1 MNDQSQRSSPATS
14 PAAAKSTCSP
24 ASAAGRSHSGSPA
37 GRTTSQSGQ
46 GAAPVNRSASPGLG
60 PEQMTIGIFG
70 PTSTGSSASAGLQR
84 SLESRLLRR
93 LDVHGSLE
101 YALTWKRQAMPSG
114 PPICRLRASARRTS
128 GKGFG
133 GWHTPTAVDAKGRTY
148 TYDGHDKTK
157 PRLSNEGLIK
167 GYPAPRADKAG
178 WPTPMAGTPAQKG
191 YNEAGDTCN
200 SRKTKHLVGW
210 ATPMERDWRSGKVSD
225 EVRDR
230 NSRPLNEQVEL
241 AKGWPTPRSA
251 FLGNDANAAVRH
263 QAVASK
269 KGSHDRPGK
278 TLDVAAQMAQKGWGT
293 PRATDGMTHKNPSLA
308 EQPRGRLEDQALG
321 TTTSG
326 SPASTAPT
334 GALNPAFTRWL
345 IGFPEEWDACAPTAT
360 RSRRRSPQ
368 SL

>member
-1 MNDQSQRSSPATS
+1 M
-14 PAAAKSTCSP
+14 
-24 ASAAGRSHSGSPA
+24 
-37 GRTTSQSGQ
+37 
-46 GAAPVNRSASPGLG
+46 
-60 PEQMTIGIFG
+60 
-70 PTSTGSSASAGLQR
+70 
-84 SLESRLLRR
+84 
-93 LDVHGSLE
+93 HGSLE

-167 GYPAPRADKAG
+167 GYPTPRADKAG
-178 WPTPMAGTPAQKG
+178 WP
-191 YNEAGDTCN
+191 
-200 SRKTKHLVGW
+200 
-210 ATPMERDWRSGKVSD
+210 TPMERDWRSGKVSD

-241 AKGWPTPRSA
+241 AKGWPTPDAGA
-251 FLGNDANAAVRH
+251 FAVGADLDNHMKRVKKLKEKKYNGNGAGLPLGIV
-263 QAVASK
+263 S
-269 KGSHDRPGK
+269 
-278 TLDVAAQMAQKGWGT
+278 QMAQKGWGT
-293 PRATDGMTHKNPSLA
+293 PRSVEAGHSTGNPDRATDRKA
-308 EQPRGRLEDQALG
+308 RLEDQVLG
-321 TTTSG
+321 TITSG

-345 IGFPEEWDACAPTAT
+345 MGFPPAWDGCAPTAT
-360 RSRRRSPQ
+360 RSRRSSQP

>member
-1 MNDQSQRSSPATS
+1 MNDQSQRSGRPTS
-14 PAAAKSTCSP
+14 PDAAKSTCSP
-24 ASAAGRSHSGSPA
+24 ASAVGRSHSGSPA
-37 GRTTSQSGQ
+37 GRTTRQSGQ

-60 PEQMTIGIFG
+60 PEQATLGIFG
-70 PTSTGSSASAGLQR
+70 PTSTGSLASADLQR

-93 LDVHGSLE
+93 LDAHGSLE

-148 TYDGHDKTK
+148 TYDHDKSK

-167 GYPAPRADKAG
+167 GYPTPRADKAG
-178 WPTPMAGTPAQKG
+178 WPTPNVPNGGRRVKLDQMRGGTAISPRTGNKMQLPLETVA
-191 YNEAGDTCN
+191 
-200 SRKTKHLVGW
+200 GW

-230 NSRPLNEQVEL
+230 NFRPLNEQVEL
-241 AKGWPTPRSA
+241 AKP
-251 FLGNDANAAVRH
+251 H
-263 QAVASK
+263 
-269 KGSHDRPGK
+269 
-278 TLDVAAQMAQKGWGT
+278 
-293 PRATDGMTHKNPSLA
+293 
-308 EQPRGRLEDQALG
+308 G

-345 IGFPEEWDACAPTAT
+345 MGFPEEWDACAPTAT
-360 RSRRRSPQ
+360 RSLRRSQP
-368 SL
+368 SS